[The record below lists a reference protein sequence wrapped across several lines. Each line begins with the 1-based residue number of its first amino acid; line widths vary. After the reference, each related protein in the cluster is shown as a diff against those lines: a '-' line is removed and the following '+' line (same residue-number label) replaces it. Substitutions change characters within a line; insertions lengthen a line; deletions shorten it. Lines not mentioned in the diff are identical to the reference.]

1 MTESDEGPLAK
12 KRKRECRYWSEWQS
26 NGVSA
31 SKRGPNFVHCDVC
44 GSDINIG
51 HGGSGDIQRHIAT
64 AKHQEM
70 AKLSNSNT
78 SLRAYFR
85 QSPLEE
91 SVTRAEVLFANFIA
105 EHNLPFLL
113 ADHSH
118 L

>member
-1 MTESDEGPLAK
+1 MQVLVRVAK
-12 KRKRECRYWSEWQS
+12 QR
-26 NGVSA
+26 
-31 SKRGPNFVHCDVC
+31 SKCKQKGPNFAHCDVC

-113 ADHSH
+113 ADHFTRLTSVMF
-118 L
+118 